1 MKMWR
6 KSEIQQ
12 PNPFEYV
19 LVKLENEEVAYIAY
33 WDEDHYFEAHTNEV
47 LHNVTIWMYIPVF
60 PND

>member
-1 MKMWR
+1 
-6 KSEIQQ
+6 
-12 PNPFEYV
+12 

-47 LHNVTIWMYIPVF
+47 LHNVSIWMYIPVF